1 MGIPSVCVCARALV
15 VVVFFCVGFCRNFS
29 SSSTRL
35 VCVVCSWVHFAF
47 RWLRFVDL
55 CFGRFRYRFC
65 CDGRE
70 WDGGEYGFV
79 DRAVVLSGR
88 CDAGLPAGAP
98 LLLITVLSSSSCCC
112 CCCGGLTSQNALRR
126 CVSLLTL

>member
-1 MGIPSVCVCARALV
+1 MCVRARALV

-47 RWLRFVDL
+47 RWLRFVCVL
-55 CFGRFRYRFC
+55 VGFVAVFAVMEGNVM
-65 CDGRE
+65 GV
-70 WDGGEYGFV
+70 GTYGFV